1 MRRLLLACLI
11 VLALCAQSPA
21 GTTVNEIAR
30 IQGQGE
36 LELRGIGLVVGLNH
50 SGDSGKELAVAR
62 PLQQLY
68 INSGNPVVIDDIKG
82 ATSVA
87 LVSVSCRVPE
97 TGARTGDRIDVRVQA
112 MQSAKS
118 LVGGTLYLCALQGPL
133 PRDPLLSQ
141 VFALAEGPLVIEGST
156 PTTGRVREGARMIR
170 DVKTG
175 QVGDSFTIILRP
187 PYAGWAS
194 TSEVASTITQNL
206 YGKTGKNLA
215 GLPQLATVL
224 DDRSIRIDIPPAER
238 ANTAAFVGDVLS
250 TPINVALLKLPAQ
263 VIYNEAAGRIVVT
276 GDVEISP
283 VAITQSDLTIT
294 TTVPPPTPTP
304 DNPLLETKTWAGI
317 APGAKESDKARLQD
331 LLNAFNQLKI
341 PVREQIGI
349 LQMLEKTGKLH
360 AKVVIE

>member
-1 MRRLLLACLI
+1 MRWPTLACLA
-11 VLALCAQSPA
+11 VLALSAQSRA
-21 GTTVNEIAR
+21 GTTVNELAR

-36 LELRGIGLVVGLNH
+36 LELRGVGLVVGLAR

-68 INSGNPVVIDDIKG
+68 INSGNPVLIEDIKG

-97 TGARTGDRIDVRVQA
+97 SGARTGDRIDVRVQA

-118 LVGGTLYLCALQGPL
+118 LAGGTLYLCALQGPY
-133 PRDPLLSQ
+133 PRDP
-141 VFALAEGPLVIEGST
+141 VFAVAEGPLVIEGTT
-156 PTTGRVREGARMIR
+156 PTSGRVREGARMLR

-175 QVGDSFTIILRP
+175 QVGDSFTLVLRP
-187 PYAGWAS
+187 PYSGWAS

-206 YGKTGKNLA
+206 YSKTGKNLA

-224 DDRSIRIDIPPAER
+224 DDRSIRIDIPATER

-283 VAITQSDLTIT
+283 VAITQADLTIT

-304 DNPLLETKTWAGI
+304 DNPLVENKTWAGI
-317 APGAKESDKARLQD
+317 APGAKETDKARLQD

-360 AKVVIE
+360 ARVVIE

>member
-1 MRRLLLACLI
+1 MRRSLLACLAI
-11 VLALCAQSPA
+11 LALGAQSRA
-21 GTTVNEIAR
+21 GTTVNEISR
-30 IQGQGE
+30 IQGQAD
-36 LELRGIGLVVGLNH
+36 LPLRGTALVVGLNRT
-50 SGDSGKELAVAR
+50 GDSGKDLAMAR
-62 PLQQLY
+62 ALQQVY
-68 INSGNPVVIDDIKG
+68 ANNGNPVVIEDLKG

-87 LVSVSCRVPE
+87 IVTVTCRIPEGGGRSGDRFDVSV
-97 TGARTGDRIDVRVQA
+97 QA
-112 MQSAKS
+112 SHGAKS
-118 LVGGTLYLCALQGPL
+118 LAGGTLYLCAMVGPY
-133 PRDPLLSQ
+133 PGDP
-141 VFALAEGPLVIEGST
+141 VFAIAEGELTIDDPKT
-156 PTTGRVREGARMIR
+156 PTKARVRGGARLIK
-170 DVKTG
+170 DVQTG
-175 QVGDSFTIILRP
+175 QVGESFTLILRP

-215 GLPQLATVL
+215 GLPQVATVI
-224 DDRSIRIDIPPAER
+224 DDRSIRIDIPATER

-304 DNPLLETKTWAGI
+304 DNPLVEVKTWAGL

-331 LLNAFNQLKI
+331 LLNAFNQLKV
-341 PVREQIGI
+341 PVSQQIGI

-360 AKVVIE
+360 ARVVIE